1 MDANSTVW
9 TPTAQYGR
17 QQHNMD
23 ANSTMWTPTA
33 NMDDK
38 STMWTPTA
46 QYGRQQ
52 LMIFRGNSP
61 KSGQNGEK
69 FAKKDVKESKN
80 SPFLV
85 NYLHFTIVCSNIC
98 KTDLFMSLTGAK

>member
-61 KSGQNGEK
+61 KICQNCEK

-85 NYLHFTIVCSNIC
+85 NLSSFYHSLFKYL
-98 KTDLFMSLTGAK
+98 

>member
-33 NMDDK
+33 NMDDN

-61 KSGQNGEK
+61 KRRQNGEK

-85 NYLHFTIVCSNIC
+85 NLSSFYHSLFKYL
-98 KTDLFMSLTGAK
+98 

>member
-61 KSGQNGEK
+61 KSRQNCEK
-69 FAKKDVKESKN
+69 FAKKDVKEIKN

-85 NYLHFTIVCSNIC
+85 NLSSFYHSLFKYL
-98 KTDLFMSLTGAK
+98 